1 MTTTRRMFLKQLGC
15 GAAGLGFIS
24 FIPCSTAAARSFGGK
39 KLPRSTPEAEGV
51 ASAGILA
58 FLDAMAAA
66 KQELHSFMI
75 VRHGRVIAEGWWS
88 PYGPQFNHTMYS
100 MSKSFTSTA
109 VGFAV
114 AEGRLTVDDKV
125 VSFFPKD
132 LPDKV
137 SDNLAALRVKD
148 LLSMA
153 VGHAKDPTFE
163 VVKHENWAK
172 AFFDWPIPHAPGTK
186 FVYNSAA
193 TYMCSAIVQK
203 LTGQKI
209 IAYLKPRLFD
219 PLGIEGPTWETCPR
233 GICTGGWG
241 LSIQTEGL
249 AKFGQLYLQK
259 GRWKD
264 RQILPAKWVEEATTF
279 KIQQPLPAKPARP
292 NAQNDWLQGYCYQ
305 FWRAQHNAYR
315 GDGAFGQFTIV
326 MSDQD
331 AVVVMTSESK
341 NMQSQLDIVWEHL
354 LPAMK
359 EKSLSADPQTQERLQ
374 QTLSSLALTPP
385 GAPTGPAVCI
395 DCVRPGSGSLSPTA
409 ARVSG
414 KTFKIET
421 NDLGLTSVSFAF
433 GKTGCAVTF
442 KDARASY
449 PIACGIERWQRGET
463 ALPGTPPRLIHGGA
477 SKPGTKHKLV
487 ASGTWKDENT
497 FEMTWRYYETP
508 HHDTVTCRFDGD
520 KAAIEF
526 VASIGSKKRPVL
538 CGKMV

>member
-1 MTTTRRMFLKQLGC
+1 GSGLNFAGNGEILSAMTTTRRTFLKQLGC
-15 GAAGLGFIS
+15 GAASLGFIS
-24 FIPCSTAAARSFGGK
+24 FIPCSTAAARSPGGK

-219 PLGIEGPTWETCPR
+219 PLGVEGPTWETCPR

-326 MSDQD
+326 MPDQD

-359 EKSLSADPQTQERLQ
+359 EKSLPADPQLQARLQ
-374 QTLSSLALTPP
+374 QTLSSLALTIPKNQQSS
-385 GAPTGPAVCI
+385 PA
-395 DCVRPGSGSLSPTA
+395 T

-421 NDLGLTSVSFAF
+421 NDLGLTSASFAF
-433 GKTGCAVTF
+433 RKDGCAVTF
-442 KDARASY
+442 KDARATY

-463 ALPGTPPRLIHGGA
+463 ALPGTPPRLISGGMP
-477 SKPGTKHKLV
+477 KPGIKHKLV

-508 HHDTVTCRFDGD
+508 HRDTVTCRFDGD
-520 KAAIEF
+520 KVAIEF
-526 VASIGSKKRPVL
+526 VASIGSRKRPIL
-538 CGKMV
+538 HGQS